1 MPKKKCRICCEHS
14 QSYSR
19 HNIRVVKNANFD
31 SLNAK
36 AVRRIM
42 THVLNFGGDISWK
55 VITWKT
61 GKEMLETHC
70 LDMNK
75 LRFGSSIVHWF

>member
-1 MPKKKCRICCEHS
+1 MPKKKSRICCEHS

-19 HNIRVVKNANFD
+19 YNIRVVKMQISTA
-31 SLNAK
+31 LT
-36 AVRRIM
+36 RRPYGRIM

-61 GKEMLETHC
+61 GKDMLET
-70 LDMNK
+70 L
-75 LRFGSSIVHWF
+75 FGHE